1 MAARSRAS
9 VTPRGRAGRRRDP
22 AHTGEAVARAARER
36 SEQERETPRR
46 NATGAHVPA
55 RAIRRAAARWV
66 QDLLAVRSAF
76 GALVM
81 AAVASLV
88 AGLILA
94 SITGTLE
101 KLPGLLLLVPAAIA
115 VKGNIFGALRT
126 RLRTPIH
133 AATFRSGGRDSVMM
147 QNAIASV
154 GLSLVLGVVLAVMA
168 KGTALA
174 FNVSPTMSLAD
185 FVVISALGCLLA
197 AFVVLAITLATTA
210 GAVRFGWDLDNVVA
224 PMVTVAGDVVTL
236 PSLVVA
242 AELAGV
248 DVLTPSIAWALTAM
262 AVVSV
267 LWGLRSRLDELRAIM
282 RESLPVLTVAG
293 LLDLVA
299 GITVE
304 KRIDDFLEFPVL
316 LVLLPGYLATAGA
329 LGGVLSSRLSTKL
342 HLGLARP
349 SALPSG
355 AARVDLATTFALAI
369 PVFVLLGL
377 VASIAGG
384 LSGHAGP
391 SLGGLVGVALL
402 GGLLA
407 TVLVVIVA
415 YYGTLAAVRF
425 GVDPDT
431 YGIPMVTSSLD
442 LVGAFTLIVAVVV
455 VGVA

>member
-1 MAARSRAS
+1 MAARSRTAMAL
-9 VTPRGRAGRRRDP
+9 RRAG
-22 AHTGEAVARAARER
+22 
-36 SEQERETPRR
+36 
-46 NATGAHVPA
+46 
-55 RAIRRAAARWV
+55 ARWV
-66 QDLLAVRSAF
+66 RDLLAVRSAF

-94 SITGTLE
+94 AITDTLE
-101 KLPGLLLLVPAAIA
+101 ELLGLLLLVPAAIA
-115 VKGNIFGALRT
+115 VKGNIFGALGS
-126 RLRTPIH
+126 RLGTAIH
-133 AATFRSGGRDSVMM
+133 AGTFRSWGRDSMMM

-154 GLSLVLGVVLAVMA
+154 GLSLILGVVLAVMA
-168 KGTALA
+168 KGAALA

-185 FVVISALGCLLA
+185 FVVISAMGCLLA
-197 AFVVLAITLATTA
+197 AFVVLAITMATTA
-210 GAVRFGWDLDNVVA
+210 GAVRYGWDLDNVVA

-236 PSLVVA
+236 PSLVAA

-248 DVLTPSIAWALTAM
+248 DVVTPSIAWAL
-262 AVVSV
+262 AV
-267 LWGLRSRLDELRAIM
+267 LAAAAALFGLRSRLDELRTIM

-384 LSGHAGP
+384 MSGHAGP
-391 SLGGLVGVALL
+391 SLAGLVGVALL

-407 TVLVVIVA
+407 TILVMMVA

-442 LVGAFTLIVAVVV
+442 LVGAFTLIVAVVL

>member
-1 MAARSRAS
+1 M
-9 VTPRGRAGRRRDP
+9 TL
-22 AHTGEAVARAARER
+22 
-36 SEQERETPRR
+36 
-46 NATGAHVPA
+46 
-55 RAIRRAAARWV
+55 RRAAARWAR
-66 QDLLAVRSAF
+66 DLLAVRSAF

-94 SITGTLE
+94 AITDTLE
-101 KLPGLLLLVPAAIA
+101 ELPGLLLLVPAAIA
-115 VKGNIFGALRT
+115 VKGNIFGAVGS
-126 RLRTPIH
+126 RLGTAIH
-133 AATFRSGGRDSVMM
+133 AGTLGSGGRDSVMM
-147 QNAIASV
+147 QNAFASV
-154 GLSLVLGVVLAVMA
+154 GLSLILGVVLAVMA

-174 FNVSPTMSLAD
+174 FNVSPIMSLAD

-242 AELAGV
+242 AEFAGV
-248 DVLTPSIAWALTAM
+248 DVLTPSVAWTLTAL
-262 AVVSV
+262 AVASV
-267 LWGLRSRLDELRAIM
+267 LWGLRSRMESLRAIM
-282 RESLPVLTVAG
+282 RESIPVLTVAG

-316 LVLLPGYLATAGA
+316 LVLLPGYLSTAGA

-349 SALPSG
+349 AALPSG

-369 PVFVLLGL
+369 PVFALLGL
-377 VASIAGG
+377 VASTAGG
-384 LSGHAGP
+384 LTGHAGP
-391 SLGGLVGVALL
+391 ALAELVGVAVF

-407 TVLVVIVA
+407 TALVVVVA

-431 YGIPMVTSSLD
+431 FGIPMVTSSLD

>member
-1 MAARSRAS
+1 
-9 VTPRGRAGRRRDP
+9 
-22 AHTGEAVARAARER
+22 
-36 SEQERETPRR
+36 
-46 NATGAHVPA
+46 
-55 RAIRRAAARWV
+55 
-66 QDLLAVRSAF
+66 
-76 GALVM
+76 M

-94 SITGTLE
+94 AITDTLE

-115 VKGNIFGALRT
+115 VKGNIFGALGS
-126 RLRTPIH
+126 RLGTAIH
-133 AATFRSGGRDSVMM
+133 AGTFRSGGRDSVMM

-154 GLSLVLGVVLAVMA
+154 VLSLVLGVVLAVMA

-248 DVLTPSIAWALTAM
+248 DLLTPSIAWTLAALA
-262 AVVSV
+262 AVAALV
-267 LWGLRSRLDELRAIM
+267 GLRSRLEELRTIM

-349 SALPSG
+349 SAVPSG

-369 PVFVLLGL
+369 PVFGLLGL

-407 TVLVVIVA
+407 TVLVVVVA

-442 LVGAFTLIVAVVV
+442 LVGAFTLIVAVVL

>member
-1 MAARSRAS
+1 MAARSR
-9 VTPRGRAGRRRDP
+9 TRI
-22 AHTGEAVARAARER
+22 TL
-36 SEQERETPRR
+36 
-46 NATGAHVPA
+46 
-55 RAIRRAAARWV
+55 RRAAARWA

-94 SITGTLE
+94 AITDTLE
-101 KLPGLLLLVPAAIA
+101 ELPGLLLLVPAAIA
-115 VKGNIFGALRT
+115 VKGNIFGAVGS
-126 RLRTPIH
+126 RLGTAIH
-133 AATFRSGGRDSVMM
+133 AGTFRSGGRDSVVM
-147 QNAIASV
+147 QNAVASV

-168 KGTALA
+168 KGAAIA

-210 GAVRFGWDLDNVVA
+210 GAVRYGWDLDNVVA

-242 AELAGV
+242 AEIAGV
-248 DVLTPSIAWALTAM
+248 DVLTPSVAWTL
-262 AVVSV
+262 AVLAAASA
-267 LWGLRSRLDELRAIM
+267 LWGLRTRMEEVRVIM
-282 RESLPVLTVAG
+282 RESIPVLTIAG

-316 LVLLPGYLATAGA
+316 LVLLPGFLATAGA

-349 SALPSG
+349 AALPSG

-369 PVFVLLGL
+369 PVFALLGL
-377 VASIAGG
+377 VASTAAG
-384 LSGHAGP
+384 LMGHAGP
-391 SLGGLVGVALL
+391 PLAELVGVAVL

-407 TVLVVIVA
+407 TVLVVVVA

-442 LVGAFTLIVAVVV
+442 LVGAFTLIVAVVL

>member
-1 MAARSRAS
+1 MVA
-9 VTPRGRAGRRRDP
+9 RGR
-22 AHTGEAVARAARER
+22 TGMAL
-36 SEQERETPRR
+36 
-46 NATGAHVPA
+46 
-55 RAIRRAAARWV
+55 RRAAANWAR
-66 QDLLAVRSAF
+66 DLLAVRSAF

-94 SITGTLE
+94 AITDTLE
-101 KLPGLLLLVPAAIA
+101 ELPGLLLLVPAAIA
-115 VKGNIFGALRT
+115 VKGNIFGALGS
-126 RLRTPIH
+126 RLGTASH
-133 AATFRSGGRDSVMM
+133 AGTFRLSGGRDSMMM
-147 QNAIASV
+147 QNALASV
-154 GLSLVLGVVLAVMA
+154 GLSLVLGVALAVMA
-168 KGTALA
+168 KGAALA

-197 AFVVLAITLATTA
+197 AFVVLAITLATSA

-242 AELAGV
+242 AELAGLA
-248 DVLTPSIAWALTAM
+248 VLTPSVAWTLAVM
-262 AVVSV
+262 AAASVV
-267 LWGLRSRLDELRAIM
+267 WGLRSRLEELRAIM
-282 RESLPVLTVAG
+282 RESIPVLIGAG
-293 LLDLVA
+293 MLDLVA

-316 LVLLPGYLATAGA
+316 LVLLPGYLSTAGA

-349 SALPSG
+349 AALPSG
-355 AARVDLATTFALAI
+355 AARVDLATTFAMAI
-369 PVFVLLGL
+369 PVFALLGL
-377 VASIAGG
+377 MASGAGD
-384 LSGHAGP
+384 LTGHAGP
-391 SLGGLVGVALL
+391 SLAELTGVAML
-402 GGLLA
+402 GGLMA
-407 TVLVVIVA
+407 TVLVVVVA

-442 LVGAFTLIVAVVV
+442 LVGAFTLIVAVVL

>member
-1 MAARSRAS
+1 MVA
-9 VTPRGRAGRRRDP
+9 RGRIP
-22 AHTGEAVARAARER
+22 LTLARAA
-36 SEQERETPRR
+36 T
-46 NATGAHVPA
+46 
-55 RAIRRAAARWV
+55 RWA

-94 SITGTLE
+94 AITDTLE
-101 KLPGLLLLVPAAIA
+101 ELPGLLLLVPAAIA
-115 VKGNIFGALRT
+115 VKGNIFGALGS
-126 RLRTPIH
+126 RLGTAIH
-133 AATFRSGGRDSVMM
+133 AGTLRISGGWDSAIM
-147 QNAIASV
+147 QNAVASV
-154 GLSLVLGVVLAVMA
+154 ALSLVLGVALAVMA
-168 KGTALA
+168 KGAALA

-185 FVVISALGCLLA
+185 FVVISALGCLIA

-236 PSLVVA
+236 PSLVIA

-248 DVLTPSIAWALTAM
+248 EILTPSIAWALVALA
-262 AVVSV
+262 AVSA
-267 LWGLRSRLDELRAIM
+267 LWGLGSRLADLRTIM
-282 RESLPVLTVAG
+282 RESIPVLVAAG

-304 KRIDDFLEFPVL
+304 KRIDDFLAFPVL
-316 LVLLPGYLATAGA
+316 LVLLPGYLSTAGA

-349 SALPSG
+349 SAVPSG
-355 AARVDLATTFALAI
+355 GARVDLATTFALSI
-369 PVFVLLGL
+369 PVFALLGL
-377 VASIAGG
+377 VASTAAG
-384 LSGHAGP
+384 LTGHAGP
-391 SLGGLVGVALL
+391 SLADLVGVSVL

-407 TVLVVIVA
+407 TVLIVVVA

-442 LVGAFTLIVAVVV
+442 LVGAFTLIVAVVA
-455 VGVA
+455 VGVT

>member
-1 MAARSRAS
+1 MAARSR
-9 VTPRGRAGRRRDP
+9 TRM
-22 AHTGEAVARAARER
+22 TL
-36 SEQERETPRR
+36 
-46 NATGAHVPA
+46 
-55 RAIRRAAARWV
+55 RRAAARWAR
-66 QDLLAVRSAF
+66 DLLAVRSAF
-76 GALVM
+76 GALVV

-94 SITGTLE
+94 AITDTLE
-101 KLPGLLLLVPAAIA
+101 ELPGLLLLVPAAIA
-115 VKGNIFGALRT
+115 VKGNIFGALGS
-126 RLRTPIH
+126 RLGTAIH
-133 AATFRSGGRDSVMM
+133 AGTFRSGGRDSVMM
-147 QNAIASV
+147 QNAVASV
-154 GLSLVLGVVLAVMA
+154 GLSLVLGVALAVMA
-168 KGTALA
+168 KGAALA

-242 AELAGV
+242 AKLAGV
-248 DVLTPSIAWALTAM
+248 DVLTPSIAWTL
-262 AVVSV
+262 AVVAAASA
-267 LWGLRSRLDELRAIM
+267 LWGLRSRMEELRAIM
-282 RESLPVLTVAG
+282 RESLPVLTGAG

-316 LVLLPGYLATAGA
+316 LVLLPGYLSTAGA

-349 SALPSG
+349 AALPSG

-369 PVFVLLGL
+369 PVFALLGL
-377 VASIAGG
+377 VASTAGG
-384 LSGHAGP
+384 LTGHAGP
-391 SLGGLVGVALL
+391 SLAELVGVAAL

-407 TVLVVIVA
+407 TVLVVVVA

-425 GVDPDT
+425 GMDPDT

-442 LVGAFTLIVAVVV
+442 LVGAFTLIVALVL

>member
-1 MAARSRAS
+1 MAAR
-9 VTPRGRAGRRRDP
+9 GRTRFAL
-22 AHTGEAVARAARER
+22 
-36 SEQERETPRR
+36 
-46 NATGAHVPA
+46 
-55 RAIRRAAARWV
+55 RRAAAHWAR
-66 QDLLAVRSAF
+66 DLLAVRSAF

-101 KLPGLLLLVPAAIA
+101 ELPGLLLLVPAAIA
-115 VKGNIFGALRT
+115 VKGNIFGALGS
-126 RLRTPIH
+126 RLGTATH
-133 AATFRSGGRDSVMM
+133 AGTFRLSGGRDSVMM
-147 QNAIASV
+147 QNALASV
-154 GLSLVLGVVLAVMA
+154 GLSLVLGVALAVMA
-168 KGTALA
+168 KGVALA

-185 FVVISALGCLLA
+185 FVVISALGCLIA
-197 AFVVLAITLATTA
+197 AFVVLAFTLATTA

-224 PMVTVAGDVVTL
+224 PMVTVAGDIVTL

-248 DVLTPSIAWALTAM
+248 AVLTPSVAWTLAVM
-262 AVVSV
+262 AAASGV
-267 LWGLRSRLDELRAIM
+267 WGLRSRLETVRAIM
-282 RESLPVLTVAG
+282 RESIPVLVGAG
-293 LLDLVA
+293 MLDLVA

-316 LVLLPGYLATAGA
+316 LVLLPGYLSTAGA

-349 SALPSG
+349 AILPSG
-355 AARVDLATTFALAI
+355 AARVDLATTFAMSI
-369 PVFVLLGL
+369 PVFALLGL
-377 VASIAGG
+377 MASVAGG
-384 LSGHAGP
+384 LTGHAGP
-391 SLGGLVGVALL
+391 SLAELVGVAML

-407 TVLVVIVA
+407 TVLVVVVA

-425 GVDPDT
+425 GMDPDT

-442 LVGAFTLIVAVVV
+442 LVGAFTLIVAVVL

>member
-1 MAARSRAS
+1 MAALSLTRPAL
-9 VTPRGRAGRRRDP
+9 RR
-22 AHTGEAVARAARER
+22 AVARWAR
-36 SEQERETPRR
+36 
-46 NATGAHVPA
+46 
-55 RAIRRAAARWV
+55 
-66 QDLLAVRSAF
+66 DLLAVRSAF
-76 GALVM
+76 AALVM
-81 AAVASLV
+81 AALASLV

-94 SITGTLE
+94 AITDTLE
-101 KLPGLLLLVPAAIA
+101 RLPGLLLLVPAAIA
-115 VKGNIFGALRT
+115 VKGNIFGALGS
-126 RLRTPIH
+126 RLGTAIH
-133 AATFRSGGRDSVMM
+133 AGTFRLSGGRDSVTM
-147 QNAIASV
+147 QNAVASV
-154 GLSLVLGVVLAVMA
+154 GLSLVLGVALAVMA

-174 FNVSPTMSLAD
+174 FNFSPTMSLAD

-242 AELAGV
+242 AELAGMEI
-248 DVLTPSIAWALTAM
+248 LTPSIAWAL
-262 AVVSV
+262 AVLAAASV
-267 LWGLRSRLDELRAIM
+267 AWGLRSRMDDLRTIM
-282 RESLPVLTVAG
+282 RESIPVLVAAG

-304 KRIDDFLEFPVL
+304 KRIDDFLTFPVL
-316 LVLLPGYLATAGA
+316 LVLLPGFLSTAGA

-342 HLGLARP
+342 HLGLART
-349 SALPSG
+349 SMVPSG

-369 PVFVLLGL
+369 PVFGLLGL
-377 VASIAGG
+377 VASSAGG
-384 LSGHAGP
+384 LTGHAGP
-391 SLGGLVGVALL
+391 SLVDLVAVAVL

-407 TVLVVIVA
+407 TVLVVVVA

-442 LVGAFTLIVAVVV
+442 LVGAFTLIVAVVA
-455 VGVA
+455 VGVV

>member
-1 MAARSRAS
+1 MAARSRAP
-9 VTPRGRAGRRRDP
+9 VTL
-22 AHTGEAVARAARER
+22 
-36 SEQERETPRR
+36 
-46 NATGAHVPA
+46 
-55 RAIRRAAARWV
+55 RRAAARWAR
-66 QDLLAVRSAF
+66 DLLAVRSAF

-94 SITGTLE
+94 AITDTLE

-115 VKGNIFGALRT
+115 VKGNIFGALGS
-126 RLRTPIH
+126 RLGTAIH
-133 AATFRSGGRDSVMM
+133 AGTYRSGGRDSVMM

-185 FVVISALGCLLA
+185 FVVISAMGCLLA

-210 GAVRFGWDLDNVVA
+210 GAVRYGWDLDNVVA

-248 DVLTPSIAWALTAM
+248 DVLTPSIAWTLTAM
-262 AVVSV
+262 AAASV
-267 LWGLRSRLDELRAIM
+267 LWGLRNRLEELRTIM

-384 LSGHAGP
+384 LTGHAGP
-391 SLGGLVGVALL
+391 SLAELLGVVVL

-407 TVLVVIVA
+407 TVLIVVVA

>member
-1 MAARSRAS
+1 MAARGRMSQALL
-9 VTPRGRAGRRRDP
+9 RAGSRW
-22 AHTGEAVARAARER
+22 AR
-36 SEQERETPRR
+36 
-46 NATGAHVPA
+46 
-55 RAIRRAAARWV
+55 
-66 QDLLAVRSAF
+66 DLLAVRSAF
-76 GALVM
+76 AALVM
-81 AAVASLV
+81 AAIASLV

-94 SITGTLE
+94 SITDTLE
-101 KLPGLLLLVPAAIA
+101 ELPGLLLLVPAAIA
-115 VKGNIFGALRT
+115 VKGNIFGALGS
-126 RLRTPIH
+126 RLGTAIH
-133 AATFRSGGRDSVMM
+133 AGTFRLSRRWDSVMA
-147 QNAIASV
+147 QNAVASV
-154 GLSLVLGVVLAVMA
+154 ALSLGLGVVLAIMA
-168 KGTALA
+168 KGIALA

-185 FVVISALGCLLA
+185 FVVISALGCLIA

-242 AELAGV
+242 AELAGFEI
-248 DVLTPSIAWALTAM
+248 LTPSIAWAL
-262 AVVSV
+262 AVSAALSAV
-267 LWGLRSRLDELRAIM
+267 WGLRSRLAELRTIM
-282 RESLPVLTVAG
+282 RESIPVLVAAG

-304 KRIDDFLEFPVL
+304 KRIDDFVTFPVL

-349 SALPSG
+349 SVVPSG
-355 AARVDLATTFALAI
+355 EARVDLATTFALSI
-369 PVFVLLGL
+369 PVFALLGL
-377 VASIAGG
+377 VSSGAAG
-384 LSGHAGP
+384 LAGHAGP
-391 SLGGLVGVALL
+391 ALSEMVGVAVL

-407 TVLVVIVA
+407 TVLIVVVA

-442 LVGAFTLIVAVVV
+442 LVGAFTLIVAVVL
-455 VGVA
+455 VGVV

>member
-1 MAARSRAS
+1 MASTLTRAVTRWAR
-9 VTPRGRAGRRRDP
+9 
-22 AHTGEAVARAARER
+22 
-36 SEQERETPRR
+36 
-46 NATGAHVPA
+46 
-55 RAIRRAAARWV
+55 
-66 QDLLAVRSAF
+66 DLLAVRGAF
-76 GALVM
+76 AALVM

-88 AGLILA
+88 AGLMLA
-94 SITGTLE
+94 AITDTLE
-101 KLPGLLLLVPAAIA
+101 ELPGLLLLVPAAIA
-115 VKGNIFGALRT
+115 VKGNIFGAVGS
-126 RLRTPIH
+126 RLGTAIH
-133 AATFRSGGRDSVMM
+133 AGTFRRSGGWDSAMV
-147 QNAIASV
+147 QNAVASV
-154 GLSLVLGVVLAVMA
+154 ALSLVLGVALAAMA
-168 KGTALA
+168 KGAALA

-185 FVVISALGCLLA
+185 FVVISALGCLIA

-210 GAVRFGWDLDNVVA
+210 GAVRYGWDLDNVVA

-248 DVLTPSIAWALTAM
+248 EVLTPSVAWALAAM
-262 AVVSV
+262 AAVSA
-267 LWGLRSRLDELRAIM
+267 LWGLRSRLGDLRTIM
-282 RESLPVLTVAG
+282 RESIPVLVAAG

-304 KRIDDFLEFPVL
+304 KRIDDFLTFPVL
-316 LVLLPGYLATAGA
+316 LVLLPGYLSTAGA

-349 SALPSG
+349 SAVPSG
-355 AARVDLATTFALAI
+355 GARVDLATTFALSI
-369 PVFVLLGL
+369 PVFALLGL
-377 VASIAGG
+377 VASTAGG
-384 LSGHAGP
+384 LTGHAGP
-391 SLGGLVGVALL
+391 SLGSLVGVAVL

-407 TVLVVIVA
+407 TVLIVAVA

-442 LVGAFTLIVAVVV
+442 LVGAFTLIVAVVA